1 MAQFCRILDL
11 PAELRY
17 NIYQQAFLLPATL
30 HVSLTGTKSTNF
42 SETVELVTG
51 RIAKSSAVETWSSQT
66 FDFRQISFEHIVES
80 PDSLVVE
87 PFSLSGFRVNRQIHT
102 ELQHLFYTRCTWYFN
117 SLDSLVRGLVFL
129 PDHVRIKI
137 RHLAFTMM
145 AIDLQTRPYDFPVA
159 KFRSRTRIWCLPVI
173 AGLLQT
179 TMHLQSLSIRH
190 SKMGM
195 FLHGVVEGHA
205 RHLSEGHK
213 AACAV
218 AAFVW
223 PGVTT
228 SFFYSNAD
236 MTDDLVRCARKICG
250 VQNVEWRSRGQD
262 RYCTPLAELV
272 IRHAREPAA
281 ESHRHGAYAADPT
294 SFEPGGAMPSSD

>member
-1 MAQFCRILDL
+1 MTQFSRILDL

-17 NIYQQAFLLPATL
+17 NVYQQALLLPDTL
-30 HVSLTGTKSTNF
+30 HVSLTGTKGTNF
-42 SETVELVTG
+42 SEIFQLATG
-51 RIAKSSAVETWSSQT
+51 QITKSSVWEDWSLKT
-66 FDFRQISFEHIVES
+66 FDSRKISFEHIVES
-80 PDSLVVE
+80 QNRLVVE
-87 PFSLSGFRVNRQIHT
+87 PFSLSRFRVNRQIHT

-129 PDHVRIKI
+129 PAHVRVKI

-145 AIDLQTRPYDFPVA
+145 AVDLQTHPYEFPVA
-159 KFRSRTRIWCLPVI
+159 KFCSKTRIWCLPVI
-173 AGLLQT
+173 SGLLQT
-179 TMHLQSLSIRH
+179 ALQIQSLSIRH

-195 FLHGVVEGHA
+195 FLHGVVEGDV

-213 AACAV
+213 AACAI
-218 AAFVW
+218 AAFAW

-228 SFFYSNAD
+228 SFLYSNAD
-236 MTDDLVRCARKICG
+236 MTDDLVRYAQKICG

-272 IRHAREPAA
+272 IRHPHEPAEA
-281 ESHRHGAYAADPT
+281 E
-294 SFEPGGAMPSSD
+294 